1 MTLQIAP
8 ANISIGQKAIVTT
21 DNFFFAPDGREYKAV
36 FGTIHGVDTAEESL
50 GVKPNGRSTNWYL
63 RIGSMVIAG
72 CQVHYVL
79 RTDTCSFDPIVAWNW
94 HEGRAVEAHRPTSIY
109 NAEVQT

>member
-1 MTLQIAP
+1 MILEAALPTIA
-8 ANISIGQKAIVTT
+8 IGQKAIVTT
-21 DNFFFAPDGREYKAV
+21 DNLFIAPDGREYRAV

-50 GVKPNGRSTNWYL
+50 GVRPNGRSTNWYL

-79 RTDTCSFDPIVAWNW
+79 RTDHCTFESSVAWHW
-94 HEGRAVEAHRPTSIY
+94 HEGRAVEALRPTLIY
-109 NAEVQT
+109 NAEVAA